1 MMLLLSFDLPR
12 DTREER
18 RQATKYR
25 KRLVEL
31 GFWMKQY
38 SLYEREV
45 RSLTTRDHLI
55 EILRNELPKTGS
67 IVLYLLPDE
76 VNDQQIEILGQNVAR
91 KTIRKPQIF
100 VV

>member
-76 VNDQQIEILGQNVAR
+76 VNDQQIEILGQNAAR
-91 KTIRKPQIF
+91 KTVRKPQIF